1 MSTPDVVVVSLGIQ
15 GPQGVPGLGAPAGG
29 LAGQVLAKVD
39 NTNYNTQ
46 WVTIKSPNTG
56 TAILDFGSFPGSNY
70 AQVFVGGQPFILSSS
85 TPIPSV
91 EYVATANNTAA
102 DVQYYDSILELTT
115 DIPVNYQGFNIYGFS
130 TEKIQGKIQVSWTW
144 A

>member
-1 MSTPDVVVVSLGIQ
+1 MSTPDVVVVSLGVQ

-46 WVTIKSPNTG
+46 WVTVKTPNTG
-56 TAILDFGSFPGSNY
+56 TAILDFGPFPGSNN
-70 AQVFVGGQPFILSSS
+70 AQVAVGGQPYILSSS
-85 TPIPSV
+85 VVTTQV
-91 EYVATANNTAA
+91 EYLATANNTAA
-102 DVQYYDSILELTT
+102 DVQFMDAFFEITI
-115 DIPVNYQGFNIYGFS
+115 DVPVNYQGFNIYAFS
-130 TEKIQGKIQVSWTW
+130 TEKLQGKVQVSWTW